1 MINFSEAENL
11 PLKLTEVEQLWQE
24 TIRARDFPD
33 ETVNI
38 KCVSPAEMRTLNKQY
53 RGKDAPTNVLTFN
66 YPSTPAVAGQAGSGQ
81 ASEYDIAL
89 CLSVAEREVSERGV
103 SLRDYVARLLVHAFL
118 HATGMDHE
126 RSYEEA
132 RDTEQAERKILQAAG
147 FQAASLFE

>member
-1 MINFSEAENL
+1 MISFSEAENL

-38 KCVSPAEMRTLNKQY
+38 KCVSPAEMRTLNRQY
-53 RGKDAPTNVLTFN
+53 RGKDTTTNVLTFS
-66 YPSTPAVAGQAGSGQ
+66 YGPACEVASH
-81 ASEYDIAL
+81 DIAL
-89 CLSVAEREVSERGV
+89 CLPVAQKEASERGV
-103 SLRDYVARLLVHAFL
+103 SLRDYVALLLVHAFL
-118 HATGMDHE
+118 HAAGMDHE

>member
-1 MINFSEAENL
+1 MISFSEAENL
-11 PLKLTEVEQLWQE
+11 PLKLTEVERLWQE

-38 KCVSPAEMRTLNKQY
+38 KCVSPEQMRTLNKQY
-53 RGKDAPTNVLTFN
+53 RGKDKMTNVLTFS
-66 YPSTPAVAGQAGSGQ
+66 YPSTGSGQ

-89 CLSVAEREVSERGV
+89 CLSVAEREAGERGV
-103 SLRDYVARLLVHAFL
+103 SLRDYVALLLVHAFL
-118 HATGMDHE
+118 HAAGMDHE

>member
-66 YPSTPAVAGQAGSGQ
+66 YGPVGHEVASH
-81 ASEYDIAL
+81 DIAL
-89 CLSVAEREVSERGV
+89 CLSVAEREASERGV

-126 RSYEEA
+126 RSYEAA